1 MKRCLSYALTGIYLD
16 RHIVAMHQD
25 PFSVLAEPAR
35 RNILDQLRLG
45 ETSVTDLVDRLD
57 LPQPSVSK
65 HLRVLREAG
74 FVSSKVAAQRRIYR
88 LEPERIRAI
97 DEWLAPYRAMWTKSL
112 DALERHLDT
121 MED

>member
-1 MKRCLSYALTGIYLD
+1 ML
-16 RHIVAMHQD
+16 QD

-45 ETSVTDLVDRLD
+45 ETSVTELVERLG
-57 LPQPSVSK
+57 LSQPTVSK
-65 HLRVLREAG
+65 HLKVLREAG

-88 LEPERIRAI
+88 LELERVRAI
-97 DEWLAPYRAMWTKSL
+97 DEWLAPYRAMWTRSL
-112 DALERHLDT
+112 DALERHLDS